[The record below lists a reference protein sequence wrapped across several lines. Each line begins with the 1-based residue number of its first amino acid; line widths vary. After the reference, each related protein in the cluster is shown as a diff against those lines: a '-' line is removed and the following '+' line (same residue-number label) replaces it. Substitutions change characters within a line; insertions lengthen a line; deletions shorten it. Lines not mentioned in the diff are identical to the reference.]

1 MKRCFYLFLCM
12 AVRQCCGKRRRDLEF
27 GVMDNLT
34 GLLGIRGMDS
44 ILNVDKEVVWSDE
57 GDK

>member
-1 MKRCFYLFLCM
+1 M